1 MKKKKFGFTIAEV
14 ATSMAILGVIA
25 AMLMPQVVKNMQ
37 KNQAGAILGRVVEQ
51 ITLGNQNYIQ
61 ISNMEKNSQTD
72 VLGTIEKF
80 YNNEYI
86 DIIPTFWGL
95 ESEELPVNNI
105 QALKNFDNTEANETY
120 ENKIITVGHPFK
132 ISRLTAG
139 VSYYE
144 PNNLTPMDGSSVDTG
159 VEIYIDTTGWDK
171 GPNTFGRDIFAFHLI
186 NNGTLKPF
194 NEDDADNGLELT
206 ERVVRDGFKVTYD

>member
-14 ATSMAILGVIA
+14 ATSMTILGVIA

-37 KNQAGAILGRVVEQ
+37 KNQAGAILGRAVEQ

-61 ISNMEKNSQTD
+61 YKNLNSVSQTN
-72 VLGTIEKF
+72 VLGTIDDF
-80 YNNEYI
+80 YNKNYTN
-86 DIIPTFWGL
+86 IIPTFWGL
-95 ESEELPVNNI
+95 EKNELDIDNI
-105 QALKNFDNTEANETY
+105 QPLKNFDNTEANETY

-132 ISRLTAG
+132 LSRLSAG
-139 VSYYE
+139 ISYYE
-144 PNNLTPMDGSSVDTG
+144 PNSLTPMGENDVDTG

-171 GPNTFGRDIFAFHLI
+171 KPNTFGKDIFAFHLI

-194 NEDDADNGLELT
+194 NEDDANNGLELT